1 MKGYHIFFL
10 ILKIA
15 ILVQFFLI
23 FINKQTINSKTYILT
38 EIIFKTAL
46 GIFIEL
52 FLFHR
57 VIDGILFEDKVI
69 FSFAGGLLMY
79 DAWINDFPK
88 LLEEIKKMKIKTNA

>member
-1 MKGYHIFFL
+1 MKKYHIFFL
-10 ILKIA
+10 VLKIA

-23 FINKQTINSKTYILT
+23 FINKQTTDSKVYILT

-46 GIFIEL
+46 GVFMEI

-57 VIDGILFEDKVI
+57 VIDGLMFEDKVI

-79 DAWINDFPK
+79 DAWVNDFPK
-88 LLEEIKKMKIKTNA
+88 LLREIKKMNA